1 MKNGPNSLKAYI
13 RKVFGKILSKAKN
26 KRRQKQRRKERKGE
40 KSKTE
45 EEEEEE
51 EEEED
56 KSSKIRNLTA
66 FSALLLQYISAFIQK
81 SGINF
86 HPFVHPFVPSSSL
99 GEHLLDH
106 LKTTSTTSLM
116 VRDIDKTDGKGQ
128 MILVR

>member
-86 HPFVHPFVPSSSL
+86 HPFVPSSSL